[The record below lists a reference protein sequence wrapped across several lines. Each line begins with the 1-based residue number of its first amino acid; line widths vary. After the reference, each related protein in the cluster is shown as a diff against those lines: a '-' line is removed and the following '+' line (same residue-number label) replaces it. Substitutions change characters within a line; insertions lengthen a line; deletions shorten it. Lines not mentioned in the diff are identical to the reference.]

1 MEAIMTSETNLA
13 KWGAS
18 LGLRIPQNFVKKLDL
33 KQGTRLVM
41 NVQDDKLI
49 IKKRKELQDLCD
61 KISKSNLNIDSE
73 WIDDE
78 NTDKEW

>member
-1 MEAIMTSETNLA
+1 MTSETNLA